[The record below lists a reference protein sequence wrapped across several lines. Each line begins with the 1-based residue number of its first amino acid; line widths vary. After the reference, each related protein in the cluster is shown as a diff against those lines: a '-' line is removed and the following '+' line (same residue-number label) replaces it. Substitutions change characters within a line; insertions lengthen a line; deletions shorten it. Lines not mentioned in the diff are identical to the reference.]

1 MDRGRSWDLLP
12 PLGSGWWDSFAF
24 SPNFATDRT
33 ILGVNGM
40 RDIKISS
47 NAGQQWADVGQAVT
61 NQTPLLLFLFLGAKI
76 GMEMCF
82 GAPSL
87 RRFWVQIKHVSNQR
101 IA

>member
-61 NQTPLLLFLFLGAKI
+61 NQTPLLLFLFLMASKLGWR
-76 GMEMCF
+76 CVL
-82 GAPSL
+82 APQASEDSGC
-87 RRFWVQIKHVSNQR
+87 K
-101 IA
+101 